1 MIIIAFLLPFSLLLF
16 LVNSLHLHSRGLFCF
31 QISLSSHWAGGV
43 SEQLHGAEL
52 PARLNHNTRFCSGA
66 YHTEKLFLKNCALHF
81 CVGRPREW
89 VIANIPLYFYYH
101 DGVRS
106 GFYQSKANPMFKY
119 WYICMLVGQNF
130 SGFFLYFHTSSVFYM
145 QTSLIGT
152 LKFEIIL
159 LCCFSTSLFHVA
171 LPCSF
176 SLPMSVSH
184 NWQKGIDWQLEGNI
198 PMATVCNALQAVV
211 KIKYAWSIL
220 TIYHM

>member
-1 MIIIAFLLPFSLLLF
+1 MLFLLPFSLLLF
-16 LVNSLHLHSRGLFCF
+16 LVNSLHLHSCGLFCF

-66 YHTEKLFLKNCALHF
+66 YHTETVSEELCSTLLCRKAQGMSNCQYSSLFL
-81 CVGRPREW
+81 
-89 VIANIPLYFYYH
+89 YH

-106 GFYQSKANPMFKY
+106 GFYQSNANPMFKY

-130 SGFFLYFHTSSVFYM
+130 SVFFLYFHTSSVFYM

-184 NWQKGIDWQLEGNI
+184 N
-198 PMATVCNALQAVV
+198 
-211 KIKYAWSIL
+211 
-220 TIYHM
+220 

>member
-1 MIIIAFLLPFSLLLF
+1 MWSILLSDLSLIPLGRGSEWTAAWCWAACQVKSQHKVLLRSIPHRETVSEELCSTLLCRKAQGMSNCQYSSLF
-16 LVNSLHLHSRGLFCF
+16 L
-31 QISLSSHWAGGV
+31 
-43 SEQLHGAEL
+43 
-52 PARLNHNTRFCSGA
+52 
-66 YHTEKLFLKNCALHF
+66 
-81 CVGRPREW
+81 
-89 VIANIPLYFYYH
+89 YH

-106 GFYQSKANPMFKY
+106 GFYQSNANPMFKY

-184 NWQKGIDWQLEGNI
+184 NWQKGIDWQLEGNT